1 MKPIRIMLCDDQ
13 ALFRDGLRM
22 LLSLQVDL
30 EIVGEAENG
39 AAAVE
44 LAHSLN
50 PDVVIMDLRMPGMNG
65 IEATRRLRS
74 VSPNSKV
81 IVLTT
86 FREDEEIFEAL
97 RAGACGYILK
107 DIPTEQLAEAIRNA
121 HKGGTYLEP
130 GVASRVVE
138 EFSRLSGMPS
148 QRPVHDVYQFSVRE
162 LDVLRQ
168 VTRGRTNKEIAS
180 ALNITEGTVKNHL
193 TSIFS
198 RLSVQDRTQA
208 ALKAREIGI
217 T

>member
-1 MKPIRIMLCDDQ
+1 
-13 ALFRDGLRM
+13 
-22 LLSLQVDL
+22 
-30 EIVGEAENG
+30 
-39 AAAVE
+39 
-44 LAHSLN
+44 
-50 PDVVIMDLRMPGMNG
+50 
-65 IEATRRLRS
+65 
-74 VSPNSKV
+74 
-81 IVLTT
+81 
-86 FREDEEIFEAL
+86 
-97 RAGACGYILK
+97 
-107 DIPTEQLAEAIRNA
+107 
-121 HKGGTYLEP
+121 
-130 GVASRVVE
+130 
-138 EFSRLSGMPS
+138 MPS